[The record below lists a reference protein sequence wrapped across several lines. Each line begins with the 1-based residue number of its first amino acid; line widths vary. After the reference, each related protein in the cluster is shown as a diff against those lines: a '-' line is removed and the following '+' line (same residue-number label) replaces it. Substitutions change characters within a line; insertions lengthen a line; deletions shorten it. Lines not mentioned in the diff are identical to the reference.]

1 MGESMDEDMYEGVG
15 VAGEDQ
21 IVSSNEWRNG
31 AIVSGRL
38 LDEVISR
45 IEYIA
50 ECFRAEDEDN
60 LDGMILDYL
69 WEKDIERGEI
79 VNALDGIINMDADEI
94 SYSSLDEFEAD
105 LISIIL
111 DEISID
117 GEFYSGVLE

>member
-1 MGESMDEDMYEGVG
+1 MDEDMYEGMG

-21 IVSSNEWRNG
+21 IVSSSEWRNG

-38 LDEVISR
+38 MDEVISR

-50 ECFRAEDEDN
+50 ECFRAEDEDS

-79 VNALDGIINMDADEI
+79 VNALDGVINMDADEI